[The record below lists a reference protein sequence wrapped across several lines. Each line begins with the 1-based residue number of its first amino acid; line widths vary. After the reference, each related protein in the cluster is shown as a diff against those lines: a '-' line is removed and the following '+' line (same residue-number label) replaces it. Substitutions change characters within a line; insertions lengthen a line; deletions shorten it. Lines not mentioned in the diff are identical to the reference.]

1 MGENITIVI
10 KYYGDSMNKK
20 IGVILVIAF
29 IALIAMGTVSAGWF
43 DFLGG
48 GNSNKVTIGYLPSDH
63 DSALFVAD
71 QQGLYKEKGIETEL
85 VQFNNGGDL
94 MTAMA
99 SGKVDVGYV
108 GISPVLS
115 SVEKGVP
122 VKIISAAQNEGSGVI
137 VSSNSGINSAADLN
151 GKNVATPGEASIQYV
166 LLNILLKNNGL
177 SIDKVNSSAMKTP
190 SINDAIKSNTLDA
203 GVTFQPFVS
212 SSEAD
217 GNKVLMN
224 SSQISPNHPCC
235 VVVASQDLIDK
246 NPDLVKNITA
256 IHENAT
262 NYINENVQNNASSVV
277 KLLPKDIVSNEDVE
291 AKSLASFPFISGL
304 NDTYK
309 ANVDAFMKV
318 EVDLGILNSTIPH
331 DKLYWEGK

>member
-1 MGENITIVI
+1 
-10 KYYGDSMNKK
+10 MNKK
-20 IGVILVIAF
+20 IGVILVIAL
-29 IALIAMGTVSAGWF
+29 IALIAMGTASAGWF

-48 GNSNKVTIGYLPSDH
+48 GSSNKVTIGYLPSDH

-177 SIDKVNSSAMKTP
+177 SVDKVNASAMKTP
-190 SINDAIKSNTLDA
+190 SINDAIKSNTIDA

-246 NPDLVKNITA
+246 NPELVKNITA

-262 NYINENVQNNASSVV
+262 KYINDNVQNNASSVV
-277 KLLPKDIVSNEDVE
+277 KLLPKDIVSNEDIE
-291 AKSLASFPFISGL
+291 AKSLASFPFLSGL

-309 ANVDAFMKV
+309 ANVDAFMQV